1 MYKEYNEKGKRYF
14 IFTGELET
22 VLNEIV
28 QFIKDQNVYF
38 DTLWL
43 KADKTLSEHAY
54 NKIINIYKKCNY
66 IIFNIRQS
74 LVDPERS
81 IISTY
86 QIGKVN
92 DEIYQNY
99 MNNYNMSLFK
109 QYENIL
115 NLKL

>member
-28 QFIKDQNVYF
+28 QFIKDQNIANKLFRITHEQIV
-38 DTLWL
+38 TPI
-43 KADKTLSEHAY
+43 Y
-54 NKIINIYKKCNY
+54 NKIVKIYEKHNY
-66 IIFNIRQS
+66 VIFNVRHSITN
-74 LVDPERS
+74 PKNS
-81 IISTY
+81 IIALC
-86 QIGKVN
+86 QANLCV
-92 DEIYQNY
+92 EIYQNY
-99 MNNYNMSLFK
+99 MNYYNMSLFK